1 MATTRR
7 ARSPQIETGYALVR
21 HEDDVGDD
29 AWEDE
34 IVDASLNRVAWF
46 LGFSRIDGREYAV
59 WRHSPMIIAQ
69 LAVGPRHPSQFR
81 RR

>member
-7 ARSPQIETGYALVR
+7 SRRPQIETGYALVR
-21 HEDDVGDD
+21 HEDDVGED

-34 IVDASLNRVAWF
+34 IVDASLNREVRF
-46 LGFSRIDGREYAV
+46 LGFARIDGQEYAV

-69 LAVGPRHPSQFR
+69 LAVGPRHPSKFR
-81 RR
+81 R